1 MSINGR
7 ACCAVYAADVKDGTM
22 SSKPVKHKGYVVD
35 MTSNYDMRS
44 VPPSYYRATP
54 SHVGGRS
61 GMYGSQTL
69 DNGRPLVG
77 YGQSDVGGPRYNTHS
92 GLGGGEGT
100 APRQGQEPTRHRSAT
115 EPRNR
120 RGSF

>member
-1 MSINGR
+1 VTD
-7 ACCAVYAADVKDGTM
+7 AKDGTV
-22 SSKPVKHKGYVVD
+22 SSKPVKSKGYVVD
-35 MTSNYDMRS
+35 VTSNYDSRS
-44 VPPSYYRATP
+44 MPPPSYYRATP

-69 DNGRPLVG
+69 DNGGHQHHSRPMSELG
-77 YGQSDVGGPRYNTHS
+77 ARYNTHN
-92 GLGGGEGT
+92 GLGGGTSGR
-100 APRQGQEPTRHRSAT
+100 PGHDPGRHRSAT